1 MTVREVA
8 RIQGFPD
15 SFKFI
20 YDNVNDAYKM
30 IGNAVPVHLAYEIAM
45 AIRKQLCS

>member
-1 MTVREVA
+1 MVERTDCVIGLR
-8 RIQGFPD
+8 
-15 SFKFI
+15 
-20 YDNVNDAYKM
+20 YDAYKM